1 MIVTTQLICLG
12 VQWFYDKAVRYV
24 KVKGNILI

>member
-1 MIVTTQLICLG
+1 MIVTTQLICLS

-24 KVKGNILI
+24 KAKGNI